1 MTGKK
6 KDHKGPTPQEPVPE
20 PAPTAA
26 QPAEEGA
33 APQPE
38 EPTTTEAQPMVALSL
53 DEYDALQNDLERLR
67 CEAKNNQEGWQRE
80 RADFINYKRRVER
93 DSAIVYQNAL
103 ANILKKYLVVNDDLD
118 RALRNMPQDAAVASW
133 SEGIILIQRKLL
145 ALLEAEGVTQ
155 MNALGEMFDPI
166 RHEAVAHEESA
177 DHQSGQIID
186 VLQPGYLLADRVIR
200 PAVVRVAR

>member
-6 KDHKGPTPQEPVPE
+6 KDHKAPTPQEPAPE
-20 PAPTAA
+20 PGSAAA
-26 QPAEEGA
+26 QPAAEGA

-38 EPTTTEAQPMVALSL
+38 ESAAIEAQPMVALSL

-67 CEAKNNQEGWQRE
+67 SDAKNSQEGWQRE

-93 DSAIVYQNAL
+93 DSALVYQNAL
-103 ANILKKYLVVNDDLD
+103 ASILKKYLAVSDDLD
-118 RALRNMPQDAAVASW
+118 RALRNTPQDAEVAAW
-133 SEGIILIQRKLL
+133 SEGIVLIQRKLL

-166 RHEAVAHEESA
+166 RHEAVAHEDSP